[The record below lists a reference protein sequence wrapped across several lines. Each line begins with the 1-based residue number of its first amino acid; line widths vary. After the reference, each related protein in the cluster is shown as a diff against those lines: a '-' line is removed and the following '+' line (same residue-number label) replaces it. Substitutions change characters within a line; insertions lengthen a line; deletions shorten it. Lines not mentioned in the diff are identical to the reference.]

1 VREFL
6 PERWVETTL
15 GQVHLDFSQSVN
27 PTKAADEVFEL
38 YSVPSFPRREPEVIT
53 GRQIGS
59 SKQSVIADTVLLCG
73 INPRLNRVWV
83 VEPRTANRLIA
94 STEWIP
100 FFPQVG
106 IVPNYLA
113 YFLQQHEVRDFLA
126 RQAYG
131 VGGSLMRVKALTLSE
146 FPFPLAPKQEQ
157 DRIVAEIEKQLTRVD
172 AAVAALKRVQAN
184 LKRYRAS
191 VLKGACEGRL
201 VPTEAELARKEGRSY
216 ETGEQLLA
224 RILKERRA
232 KWEVDQ
238 LAKMHASG
246 KPPKNDDWKKKYGEP
261 GPHDTNSLQGL
272 PEGWGWV
279 RAEQVCDFIT
289 KGTTPSSDKLF
300 EGSGEVPYIKV
311 YNLTN
316 RGALDFTVNPT
327 FVAKTT
333 HAGELARSRVLPG
346 DVLMNIVCPPLGK
359 VSIVP
364 ELFPEWNIN
373 QAIAIFRPLHGLD
386 RRYLATVLLCEDIL
400 RWAITRAKATAGQ
413 FNLTLEICRDLPL
426 PLPPGSEQAR
436 VVQESEARLSAAE
449 AIHHAVEVDLRRA
462 ERLRQSIL
470 KRAFEGTLVS
480 QDPNDE
486 PASVL
491 LDRICAD
498 RAARGGDN
506 NGGRSRKTVR
516 NPVAVETK

>member
-38 YSVPSFPRREPEVIT
+38 YSVPSFPRGEPEVIT

-113 YFLQQHEVRDFLA
+113 YFLRQHEVRDFLA

-131 VGGSLMRVKALTLSE
+131 VGGSLMRVKALTLAE

-191 VLKGACEGRL
+191 VLKAACEGRL

-216 ETGEQLLA
+216 ETGEQLLS
-224 RILKERRA
+224 RVLKERRA
-232 KWEVDQ
+232 KWEANQ
-238 LAKMHASG
+238 LAKMKASG
-246 KPPKNDDWKKKYGEP
+246 KPHNNDEWKKRYKEP
-261 GPHDTNSLQGL
+261 EAPNTSSVSTL
-272 PEGWGWV
+272 PSGWV
-279 RAEQVCDFIT
+279 WVSLDQVICSGPQNGLYKPI
-289 KGTTPSSDKLF
+289 SAY
-300 EGSGEVPYIKV
+300 GSGTPILRIDDYQVDSCRPREELRLLQTSEEDDVLYA
-311 YNLTN
+311 LT
-316 RGALDFTVNPT
+316 
-327 FVAKTT
+327 
-333 HAGELARSRVLPG
+333 PG
-346 DVLMNIVCPPLGK
+346 DIVLNRVNSPSHLGK
-359 VSIVP
+359 SMVVAASLCPCVFESNMMRFRTSDLID
-364 ELFPEWNIN
+364 PEWLTTVLQTGEGKARLTANAKWAVNQASIN
-373 QAIAIFRPLHGLD
+373 Q
-386 RRYLATVLLCEDIL
+386 EDV
-400 RWAITRAKATAGQ
+400 KQ
-413 FNLTLEICRDLPL
+413 TLL
-426 PLPPGSEQAR
+426 PLPPLAEQTQILGAIR
-436 VVQESEARLSAAE
+436 QQLSINSKIGEGLTTTAL
-449 AIHHAVEVDLRRA
+449 HA

-470 KRAFEGTLVS
+470 KRAFEGKLVR
-480 QDPNDE
+480 QDANDE
-486 PASVL
+486 PASEL
-491 LDRICAD
+491 LERI
-498 RAARGGDN
+498 RA
-506 NGGRSRKTVR
+506 GRNEHQGRQRQRKMT
-516 NPVAVETK
+516 VAVVE